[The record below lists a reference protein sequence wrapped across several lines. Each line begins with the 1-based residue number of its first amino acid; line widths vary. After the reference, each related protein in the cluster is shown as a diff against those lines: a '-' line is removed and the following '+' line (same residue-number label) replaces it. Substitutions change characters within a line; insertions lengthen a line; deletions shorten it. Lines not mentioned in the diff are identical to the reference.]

1 MKFIKSILSEMG
13 WGGEG
18 DMKLHALAGIF
29 SLIAVTPF
37 FISHPFF
44 AFPLSIRIFYAIL
57 CFLISLILI
66 IRLNYWTIVIVAWL
80 FRANLCE
87 KDASFAFQSVTKFF
101 FRRVRAWWEKKLV
114 ECANIV
120 EKSRKSSRLK
130 RSRRDLQVTFHA
142 ICVGRGSRAKL
153 IVGPTPRRRFNSIF
167 IVRLLYSSAFL

>member
-29 SLIAVTPF
+29 SLIAITPF
-37 FISHPFF
+37 FISHSFF

-66 IRLNYWTIVIVAWL
+66 IRLNYWTFVIVAWL

-87 KDASFAFQSVTKFF
+87 EDASFAFQSVTKFF
-101 FRRVRAWWEKKLV
+101 FRRVRAWWEKKIGRVRKHRWEIAEIEPIEKV
-114 ECANIV
+114 ETRFASHI
-120 EKSRKSSRLK
+120 S
-130 RSRRDLQVTFHA
+130 RDLRRPWIAREINCRPDTPSTF
-142 ICVGRGSRAKL
+142 
-153 IVGPTPRRRFNSIF
+153 
-167 IVRLLYSSAFL
+167 